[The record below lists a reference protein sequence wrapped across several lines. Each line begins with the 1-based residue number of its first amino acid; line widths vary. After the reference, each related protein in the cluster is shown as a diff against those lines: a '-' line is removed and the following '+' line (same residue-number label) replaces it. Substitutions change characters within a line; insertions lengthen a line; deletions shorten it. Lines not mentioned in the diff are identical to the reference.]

1 MTLTRA
7 GLLFALVLAA
17 AAVAFASPFRQP
29 NCNTSSHYAL
39 VQSLADGSATID
51 RIHGESCDVSWS
63 GGHYFANKAPG
74 LALVTV
80 PWYALVRGL
89 GLIHAD
95 KAAGQPYPV
104 AMRAIPRRDLWL
116 MTLWGAVLPALG
128 LLVLVRQAAERI
140 EPGSGTAVA
149 ATLGFGS
156 ILLPFAS
163 LFFSHALAAFLAF
176 AAFMLV
182 MDGSGRGSRRVF
194 AAGVLA
200 GFGVVVEYPLA
211 LFALAL
217 GAFVASRRPHGRNAL
232 SFFSGALVGVAPL
245 LLFDLWA
252 FGSPIHLSYVGAVLI
267 PGITGHDVLGANSV
281 GFYGVTWPS
290 FSGALQITVGV
301 RGLLSLGPVLV
312 LAPLGIV
319 LLWRRGLR
327 REAAFI
333 GAVCLLFL
341 VYNSGYYSP
350 LGGATPGPRFLVCVL
365 GFAALAL
372 APVVRRIPLSF
383 LVLFASSAVVL
394 LIAHI
399 TQPLISSPYNTGD
412 WWEWIRGAG
421 YSSTIFAPT
430 SHTWMAALP
439 LTLAALV
446 ALGAVVASVL
456 PGSKTDA
463 LPAGAALLV
472 WFVGLAM
479 LPQPERFRSGALAA
493 AAALLGLAAW
503 FVSGQRRR
511 VAHGRAGRA
520 GAANP

>member
-1 MTLTRA
+1 VTVTRS

-39 VQSLADGSATID
+39 VQSLASGTARID
-51 RIHGESCDVSWS
+51 RIHGESCDISWS
-63 GGHYFANKAPG
+63 DGHYFANKAPG

-80 PWYALVRGL
+80 PWYVLARGL

-95 KAAGQPYPV
+95 RSAGLSYPA

-128 LLVLVRQAAERI
+128 LLVLVRQAAEKI

-156 ILLPFAS
+156 ILLPFSS

-176 AAFMLV
+176 AAFTLV
-182 MDGSGRGSRRVF
+182 WDGARAGPGRVF

-217 GAFVASRRPHGRNAL
+217 AVYVATRRPHGRNAL
-232 SFFSGALVGVAPL
+232 AFGAGAALGVAPL

-252 FGSPIHLSYVGAVLI
+252 FGSPLHLSYVGAVLI
-267 PGITGHDVLGANSV
+267 PGVTGHDVLGANSV
-281 GFYGVTWPS
+281 GFFGVAWPS
-290 FSGALQITVGV
+290 LSGALQITVGV
-301 RGLLSLGPVLV
+301 RGLLSLGPVLA

-383 LVLFASSAVVL
+383 LVLFVSSAVVL
-394 LIAHI
+394 LIAHL
-399 TQPLISSPYNTGD
+399 TQPLISPPYNTGD
-412 WWEWIRGAG
+412 WWQWIRGAG
-421 YSSTIFAPT
+421 YSSMIFAPT
-430 SHTWMAALP
+430 SHNWTAALP
-439 LTLAALV
+439 LTVAALV

-456 PGSKTDA
+456 PVSKTDVV
-463 LPAGAALLV
+463 PAGVALVV
-472 WFVGLAM
+472 WCIGLAL

-493 AAALLGLAAW
+493 AAAILGLAAW
-503 FVSGQRRR
+503 FVTEQRRR
-511 VAHGRAGRA
+511 VTGTRR
-520 GAANP
+520 

>member
-1 MTLTRA
+1 MTLTRS

-176 AAFMLV
+176 AAC
-182 MDGSGRGSRRVF
+182 
-194 AAGVLA
+194 
-200 GFGVVVEYPLA
+200 
-211 LFALAL
+211 
-217 GAFVASRRPHGRNAL
+217 
-232 SFFSGALVGVAPL
+232 L
-245 LLFDLWA
+245 LYT
-252 FGSPIHLSYVGAVLI
+252 SPS
-267 PGITGHDVLGANSV
+267 PRD
-281 GFYGVTWPS
+281 
-290 FSGALQITVGV
+290 
-301 RGLLSLGPVLV
+301 GLLSRMP
-312 LAPLGIV
+312 
-319 LLWRRGLR
+319 
-327 REAAFI
+327 
-333 GAVCLLFL
+333 
-341 VYNSGYYSP
+341 
-350 LGGATPGPRFLVCVL
+350 
-365 GFAALAL
+365 
-372 APVVRRIPLSF
+372 
-383 LVLFASSAVVL
+383 SSA
-394 LIAHI
+394 
-399 TQPLISSPYNTGD
+399 
-412 WWEWIRGAG
+412 
-421 YSSTIFAPT
+421 
-430 SHTWMAALP
+430 
-439 LTLAALV
+439 
-446 ALGAVVASVL
+446 
-456 PGSKTDA
+456 
-463 LPAGAALLV
+463 
-472 WFVGLAM
+472 
-479 LPQPERFRSGALAA
+479 
-493 AAALLGLAAW
+493 
-503 FVSGQRRR
+503 
-511 VAHGRAGRA
+511 
-520 GAANP
+520 